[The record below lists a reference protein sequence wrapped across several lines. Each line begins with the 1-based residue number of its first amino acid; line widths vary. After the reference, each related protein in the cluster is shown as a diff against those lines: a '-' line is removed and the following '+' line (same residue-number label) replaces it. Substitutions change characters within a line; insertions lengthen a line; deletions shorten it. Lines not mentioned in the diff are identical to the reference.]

1 MSARVKVDPM
11 DLYKAKAGRVDLVD
25 VPACLVIKVEGV
37 GAPDGEAF
45 SEAIG
50 ALYSVAHT
58 AKFAMR
64 RETGEAPK
72 VMPLEAFWGI
82 PPADRAQWRW
92 TAMLVQPAP
101 MNTATLRRA
110 VAQAKLKK
118 PNPALE
124 LVQIERFK
132 EGKCAQTLH
141 VGPYATETATIELLH
156 AQISALGFKI
166 RSDHHEIYLSDPF
179 RTSPEKLRTIIR
191 YGVERA

>member
-50 ALYSVAHT
+50 ALYSVAYT